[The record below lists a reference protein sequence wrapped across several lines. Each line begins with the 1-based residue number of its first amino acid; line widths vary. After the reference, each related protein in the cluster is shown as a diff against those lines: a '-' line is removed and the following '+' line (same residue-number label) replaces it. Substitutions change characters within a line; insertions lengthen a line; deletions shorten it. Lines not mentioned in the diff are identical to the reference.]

1 MSKDPAIL
9 FYTSDFITGTLTMSD
24 EQRGKYILLL
34 CLQHQKGYLT
44 ESEMVKICGKY
55 DKDIYDK
62 FKQNGEGHF
71 YNERMKIESEKRNKY
86 TESRRSNRNKQTND
100 SLYIYLIKN
109 NNNGLIKIGSTN
121 DPERRIIE
129 LKNKMQ
135 EELIII
141 ALSEKTQQKTE
152 SLIQK
157 EYEGK
162 RQFNEWF
169 KLTEND
175 IKNIITKYDMNIHM
189 YSHMENENENENIN
203 EVNNKKGVF
212 ENFRKKYP
220 GTKRG
225 LDTEFEYFKKTN
237 KDWKNILE
245 KLETSIDSQIQI
257 RQNKSLNNEF
267 VPEWKNL
274 KTWIFNKCWEEEI
287 KVSSIEKKIFSY
299 QEAADYARNNGK
311 KLSEMFQKHTLGWI
325 KK

>member
-44 ESEMVKICGKY
+44 EKDMLNICKTY

-62 FKQNGEGHF
+62 FRQNGDGHF
-71 YNERMKIESEKRNKY
+71 YNERMKIESEKRIKY
-86 TESRRSNRNKQTND
+86 SESRRNNR
-100 SLYIYLIKN
+100 IAKN
-109 NNNGLIKIGSTN
+109 L
-121 DPERRIIE
+121 
-129 LKNKMQ
+129 
-135 EELIII
+135 EE
-141 ALSEKTQQKTE
+141 ENEVK
-152 SLIQK
+152 K
-157 EYEGK
+157 E
-162 RQFNEWF
+162 
-169 KLTEND
+169 
-175 IKNIITKYDMNIHM
+175 NISKSYVKHM
-189 YSHMENENENENIN
+189 ENENENIN
-203 EVNNKKGVF
+203 EDIDKNKIIF

-220 GTKRG
+220 GVKRG
-225 LDTEFEYFKKTN
+225 LDTEFEYFKKSN

-245 KLETSIDSQIQI
+245 KLESSLDNQIQI

-287 KVSSIEKKIFSY
+287 KVTSVEKKIFSY
-299 QEAADYARNNGK
+299 QEASDYSRNNGK

-325 KK
+325 KKQTL